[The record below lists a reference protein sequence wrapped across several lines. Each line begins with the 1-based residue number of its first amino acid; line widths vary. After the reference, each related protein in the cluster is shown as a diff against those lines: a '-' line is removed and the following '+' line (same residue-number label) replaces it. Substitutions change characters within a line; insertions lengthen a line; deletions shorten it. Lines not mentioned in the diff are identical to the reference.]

1 MKKKIKKSVGTQ
13 TQTQMQEDDVIF
25 IRKFPSHPTE

>member
-1 MKKKIKKSVGTQ
+1 MKKKIKKSVG
-13 TQTQMQEDDVIF
+13 TQMQEDDVIF